1 MTFRIELDPCVPP
14 VWART
19 SHAQTILAHLLPSRE
34 APPAGE
40 RFDLTLPDG
49 DVLVATAHRG
59 DSPFVVALFHG
70 LGGSCQS
77 GYMRR
82 TTEIARAMNHTVV
95 TVNHRGCGYG
105 RGRARG
111 PHHSGRG
118 EDLSHVIGELR
129 TRFPSKKIIAAGFSL
144 GANALLTL
152 VTGRRGEHLPD
163 FAVAVNGPT
172 DLAAASRRLQ
182 EGWNRVYDAH
192 FVQMCRREIYFLRD
206 ERLIEFPTSISRRAH
221 LYDIDRLFTAP
232 FGGFASAEDY
242 YDQCSTFT
250 HFDQIRTPTVIL
262 MSKDDPFIPWEP
274 YLNAQ
279 NQSHIDLHLQEY
291 GGHMGYLARA
301 RSPLGYRRWLD
312 GALERIL
319 KRAPDFI

>member
-1 MTFRIELDPCVPP
+1 MSFRIELEPCVPP
-14 VWART
+14 IWART
-19 SHAQTILAHLLPSRE
+19 SHAQTIFAHLLPSRE
-34 APPAGE
+34 QPGAGE
-40 RFDLTLPDG
+40 RFDLNLEDG
-49 DVLVATAHRG
+49 DVLAATVHRG

-77 GYMRR
+77 GYIRR
-82 TTEIARAMNHTVV
+82 TTEIALRLGHTVV

-105 RGRARG
+105 RGLSRG

-118 EDLSHVIGELR
+118 EDLSHVIGDLR
-129 TRFPSKKIIAAGFSL
+129 ERFPTKKILAVGFSL

-152 VTGRRGEHLPD
+152 LTGLRGTHKPD

-192 FVQMCRREIYFLRD
+192 FVQMCRREIYFMRD
-206 ERLIEFPTSISRRAH
+206 QGLIEFPERISRRAH
-221 LYDIDRLFTAP
+221 LYDIDRCFTAP
-232 FGGFASAEDY
+232 YGGFASAEDY
-242 YDQCSTFT
+242 YSQCSTFA
-250 HFDQIRTPTVIL
+250 HFHKIKTPTVIL

-274 YLNAQ
+274 YLGAL
-279 NQSHIDLHLQEY
+279 NQTHIDLHLQEY

-301 RSPLGYRRWLD
+301 RNPLGYRRWLD
-312 GALERIL
+312 EALERIL
-319 KRAPDFI
+319 HRAPDFV